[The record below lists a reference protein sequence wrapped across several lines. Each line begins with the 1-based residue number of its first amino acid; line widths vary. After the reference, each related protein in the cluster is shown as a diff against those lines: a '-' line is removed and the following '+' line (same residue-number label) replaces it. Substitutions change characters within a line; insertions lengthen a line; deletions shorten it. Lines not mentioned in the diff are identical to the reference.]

1 MSRVRV
7 LTGKPVKKMSL
18 EKGRGEENAATDYH
32 STIWKK
38 NKQTN
43 VSKSCWKMK
52 LLKSSNKLGSTA
64 KQRCTRILESLT
76 FSTILHSRFF

>member
-1 MSRVRV
+1 
-7 LTGKPVKKMSL
+7 MSL

-43 VSKSCWKMK
+43 VSKFCWKMN

-64 KQRCTRILESLT
+64 KQR
-76 FSTILHSRFF
+76 

>member
-1 MSRVRV
+1 MNVWVRV

-38 NKQTN
+38 I
-43 VSKSCWKMK
+43 
-52 LLKSSNKLGSTA
+52 NKLM
-64 KQRCTRILESLT
+64 
-76 FSTILHSRFF
+76 